1 MPPLPFLDST
11 LDLPLDSL
19 ELTLLS
25 PVLRATDR
33 PQLPQHGPKS
43 QIHGGPEYCREGSPP
58 HAYHSFPSTSGA
70 EGKECLFYHVVGAQ
84 IIELS
89 NAKGVALAGWLA
101 LVADVDA
108 AIFFYILLSLTLTHS
123 PVDWTGDPRI
133 CAAYRHGQ
141 PCCETMADWEEEE
154 ERKRNLACLLFF
166 EFFIRTTHL
175 HCLL

>member
-25 PVLRATDR
+25 PVLRATGR

-123 PVDWTGDPRI
+123 PVDWRSADPRCI
-133 CAAYRHGQ
+133 SSWSAMLRNDGGLGRGRR
-141 PCCETMADWEEEE
+141 EEEE
-154 ERKRNLACLLFF
+154 PCLPIVL
-166 EFFIRTTHL
+166 
-175 HCLL
+175 